1 MESRLASAQEL
12 PILEDLARQIWP
24 GTYAHIISHEQI
36 DFMLNWMY
44 SASTLQT
51 QLNEGHE
58 FYILSAQSKDIGF
71 IALESTNY
79 QNQASLK
86 INKLYVLAAF
96 QGNGAGQ
103 LLLQKAKESAQVA
116 GIDQL
121 FLQVNKANSAV
132 QFYLKNG
139 FVIQEEAVF
148 DIGNG
153 FVMDDYV
160 MTFSRW
166 VFCIFVSKNWSMLKI
181 DMHSHILPK
190 TMPNWT
196 QKFGYGKFIHLEPN
210 TDGSANMMQGGQF
223 FRRIMDNC
231 WDEQLRIEEYK
242 PFRTQVQVVCTIP
255 VMFSYWAKTP
265 DALELSR
272 FLNDHISDLVVRYPK
287 NYIGLATIPMQDP
300 DAAIL
305 ELERAKAIGL
315 VGIQIGSN
323 INDENLNEEK
333 FFPIFEACARLG
345 MAVMIHPWQM
355 MGFDSMK
362 KYWLPWLVGM
372 PAETSRAAC
381 SLIFGGVLER
391 LPELRVCFSH
401 AGGSFLP
408 TLGRIEHG
416 FNCRPDLVAVD
427 NPNNPRTYLGKFWV
441 DSITHDIDAFE
452 YILKMQGSKR
462 VCLGSDY
469 PFPLGDLEI
478 GQFIEDSQLSAAVK
492 EDIFCNATLEWLQL
506 DKSQFINQ

>member
-1 MESRLASAQEL
+1 
-12 PILEDLARQIWP
+12 
-24 GTYAHIISHEQI
+24 
-36 DFMLNWMY
+36 
-44 SASTLQT
+44 
-51 QLNEGHE
+51 
-58 FYILSAQSKDIGF
+58 
-71 IALESTNY
+71 
-79 QNQASLK
+79 
-86 INKLYVLAAF
+86 
-96 QGNGAGQ
+96 
-103 LLLQKAKESAQVA
+103 
-116 GIDQL
+116 
-121 FLQVNKANSAV
+121 
-132 QFYLKNG
+132 
-139 FVIQEEAVF
+139 
-148 DIGNG
+148 
-153 FVMDDYV
+153 
-160 MTFSRW
+160 
-166 VFCIFVSKNWSMLKI
+166 MLKI

-210 TDGSANMMQGGQF
+210 PDGSANMMQGGQF
-223 FRRIMDNC
+223 FRRIVENC

-242 PFRTQVQVVCTIP
+242 PYNTQVQVVCTIP
-255 VMFSYWAKTP
+255 VMFSYWAKTA

-272 FLNDHISDLVVRYPK
+272 FLNDHIADLVVRFPK

-300 DAAIL
+300 QAAIQ
-305 ELERAKAIGL
+305 ELERAKAIGH

-323 INDENLNEEK
+323 INDENLSEEK
-333 FFPIFEACARLG
+333 FFPIFEACERLG

-391 LPELRVCFSH
+391 LPNLRVCFSH

-416 FNCRPDLVAVD
+416 FNCRPDLVAID
-427 NPNNPRTYLGKFWV
+427 NPHNPRTYLGKFWV
-441 DSITHDIDAFE
+441 DSITHDIAALE
-452 YILKMQGSKR
+452 YILKLQGSKR

-478 GQFIEDSQLSAAVK
+478 GKFIEESQLSPEVK

-506 DKSQFINQ
+506 DKQLFL

>member
-1 MESRLASAQEL
+1 
-12 PILEDLARQIWP
+12 
-24 GTYAHIISHEQI
+24 
-36 DFMLNWMY
+36 
-44 SASTLQT
+44 
-51 QLNEGHE
+51 
-58 FYILSAQSKDIGF
+58 
-71 IALESTNY
+71 
-79 QNQASLK
+79 
-86 INKLYVLAAF
+86 
-96 QGNGAGQ
+96 
-103 LLLQKAKESAQVA
+103 
-116 GIDQL
+116 
-121 FLQVNKANSAV
+121 
-132 QFYLKNG
+132 
-139 FVIQEEAVF
+139 
-148 DIGNG
+148 
-153 FVMDDYV
+153 
-160 MTFSRW
+160 
-166 VFCIFVSKNWSMLKI
+166 MLKI

-196 QKFGYGKFIHLEPN
+196 QKFGYGKFIHLESNP
-210 TDGSANMMQGGQF
+210 DGSANMMQGGQF
-223 FRRIMDNC
+223 FRRIVENC

-242 PFRTQVQVVCTIP
+242 PYNTQVQVVCTIP
-255 VMFSYWAKTP
+255 VMFSYWAKTA

-272 FLNDHISDLVVRYPK
+272 FLNDHIADLVVRFPK

-300 DAAIL
+300 QAAIQ
-305 ELERAKAIGL
+305 ELERAKAIGH

-323 INDENLNEEK
+323 INDENLSEEK
-333 FFPIFEACARLG
+333 FFPIFEACERLG

-391 LPELRVCFSH
+391 LPNLRVCFSH

-416 FNCRPDLVAVD
+416 FNCRPDLVAID
-427 NPNNPRTYLGKFWV
+427 NPHNPRTYLGKFWV
-441 DSITHDIDAFE
+441 DSITHDIAALE
-452 YILKMQGSKR
+452 YILKLQGSKR

-478 GQFIEDSQLSAAVK
+478 GKFIEESQLSPEVK

-506 DKSQFINQ
+506 DKQQFL

>member
-1 MESRLASAQEL
+1 
-12 PILEDLARQIWP
+12 
-24 GTYAHIISHEQI
+24 
-36 DFMLNWMY
+36 
-44 SASTLQT
+44 
-51 QLNEGHE
+51 
-58 FYILSAQSKDIGF
+58 
-71 IALESTNY
+71 
-79 QNQASLK
+79 
-86 INKLYVLAAF
+86 
-96 QGNGAGQ
+96 
-103 LLLQKAKESAQVA
+103 
-116 GIDQL
+116 
-121 FLQVNKANSAV
+121 
-132 QFYLKNG
+132 
-139 FVIQEEAVF
+139 
-148 DIGNG
+148 
-153 FVMDDYV
+153 
-160 MTFSRW
+160 
-166 VFCIFVSKNWSMLKI
+166 
-181 DMHSHILPK
+181 MHSHILPK

-210 TDGSANMMQGGQF
+210 PDGSANMMQGGQF
-223 FRRIMDNC
+223 FRRIVENC

-242 PFRTQVQVVCTIP
+242 PYHTQVQVVCTIP
-255 VMFSYWAKTP
+255 VMFSYWAKTA

-272 FLNDHISDLVVRYPK
+272 FLNDHIADLVVRFPK

-300 DAAIL
+300 QAAIQ
-305 ELERAKAIGL
+305 ELERAKAIGH

-323 INDENLNEEK
+323 INDENLSEEK

-391 LPELRVCFSH
+391 LPNLRVCFSH

-416 FNCRPDLVAVD
+416 FNCRPDLVAID
-427 NPNNPRTYLGKFWV
+427 NPHNPRTYLGKFWV
-441 DSITHDIDAFE
+441 DSITHDIAALE
-452 YILKMQGSKR
+452 YILKLQGSKR

-478 GQFIEDSQLSAAVK
+478 GKFIEESQLSPEVK

-506 DKSQFINQ
+506 DKQLFL